1 MSDRDVA
8 VVRANSAAFSR
19 MDVDAMLSMYAP
31 DAAVVDRRRVSLG
44 TFRGHDDLR
53 VYYESIFHTA
63 AEMREEMTIL
73 DARDGFVV
81 THCDVIGQ
89 LANAPAGSPEITVP
103 YGLVVRV
110 EDGKI
115 AHLDLYESGED
126 ALAAFQE
133 SRAGSPD
140 AEGRV

>member
-8 VVRANSAAFSR
+8 VVRANSEAFSR
-19 MDVDAMLSMYAP
+19 RDVDTMLTMYAP

-73 DARDGFVV
+73 AARDGLVV
-81 THCDVIGQ
+81 THCDVIGR

-115 AHLDLYESGED
+115 AHLDLYESGDD
-126 ALAAFQE
+126 ALAAFNEGQGG
-133 SRAGSPD
+133 GS
-140 AEGRV
+140 V